1 MQFVQFLFRGLG
13 GMVAQVQPLPE
24 VPLRAPRNAVSPPRR
39 SLVIAAFVAIYLIWG
54 STYLAIKL
62 AIDTLP
68 PLLMAGTRFLVAGPL
83 LWLLVPGNR
92 RVVPTERDWLWAF
105 ILGAFLLLIGNGV
118 VTVVEGKM
126 PSAVA
131 ALLITSVPLWMALLD
146 WLVFRGPAPT
156 GLVGLGILL
165 GFGGVALLAGED
177 GGWVGGVVD
186 YRYVVAI
193 LLGCLCWAT
202 GSLLSRKGGI
212 KLPILRSVALQM
224 FAGGILLTLAG
235 LVSGELPEVDVAAAS
250 MSSILAWVYLVTFG
264 SVIAF
269 SAYSW
274 LLSVRPAAMVSTYAF
289 VNPVVAVLL
298 GAAWLDEPITGRT
311 VLASALIVAAVAL
324 VTYAK
329 SRKAAPVP
337 AASASTPSK

>member
-1 MQFVQFLFRGLG
+1 MAHARPG
-13 GMVAQVQPLPE
+13 
-24 VPLRAPRNAVSPPRR
+24 
-39 SLVIAAFVAIYLIWG
+39 LVIAAFAAIYLIWG

-68 PLLMAGTRFLVAGPL
+68 PLLMAGSRFLVAGPL
-83 LWLLVPGNR
+83 LWLIVPGSR
-92 RVVPTERDWLWAF
+92 RTVPTRRDWLWAF
-105 ILGAFLLLIGNGV
+105 VLGAFLLLIGNGV

-146 WLVFRGPAPT
+146 WLAFRGPAPT
-156 GLVGLGILL
+156 GFVGLGILL
-165 GFGGVALLAGED
+165 GFGGVILLAGED
-177 GGWVGGVVD
+177 GGWVGGEVD

-202 GSLLSRKGGI
+202 GSLLSRRGGI

-224 FAGGILLTLAG
+224 FAGGILLTAAG
-235 LVSGELPEVDVAAAS
+235 LLSGEWAEVDLANAS
-250 MSSILAWVYLVTFG
+250 ASSAWAWLYLVVFG

-274 LLSVRPAAMVSTYAF
+274 LLSVRPSAMVSTYAF

-298 GAAWLDEPITGRT
+298 GAAWLDEPITQRT
-311 VLASALIVAAVAL
+311 VVASTLIVAAVAL

-329 SRKAAPVP
+329 SRKAAAPPLKPVE
-337 AASASTPSK
+337 SMPSK